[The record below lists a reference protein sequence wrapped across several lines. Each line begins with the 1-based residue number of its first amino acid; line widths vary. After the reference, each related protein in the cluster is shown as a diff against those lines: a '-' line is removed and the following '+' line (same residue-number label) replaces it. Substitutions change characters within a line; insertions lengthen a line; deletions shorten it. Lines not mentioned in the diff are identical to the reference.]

1 MYYIELHYGALMSSS
16 TISLRLPDHLADEL
30 ENIAKETER
39 SKSFHIQKAIE
50 LYLLERADLQIA
62 LDRLNDASDTI
73 ISIQEMRK
81 RFGL

>member
-1 MYYIELHYGALMSSS
+1 MSSS
-16 TISLRLPDHLADEL
+16 TISLRLPDHLAGEL

-50 LYLLERADLQIA
+50 LYLTERADLQIA
-62 LDRLNDASDTI
+62 LDRLTDTSDTI
-73 ISIQEMRK
+73 ISSRDLRK

>member
-1 MYYIELHYGALMSSS
+1 MSTS

-50 LYLLERADLQIA
+50 FYLQERADLQIA
-62 LDRLNDASDTI
+62 LDRMNDASD
-73 ISIQEMRK
+73 SIVSRQDMRK
-81 RFGL
+81 RLGL

>member
-1 MYYIELHYGALMSSS
+1 MSST

-30 ENIAKETER
+30 ENVAKETER

-73 ISIQEMRK
+73 IHSQDMRK

>member
-1 MYYIELHYGALMSSS
+1 MSRS

-30 ENIAKETER
+30 EDIARETER

-50 LYLLERADLQIA
+50 LYLQERADLQIA
-62 LDRLNDASDTI
+62 MDRLKDPSESI
-73 ISIQEMRK
+73 INSQDMRK

>member
-1 MYYIELHYGALMSSS
+1 MSSS

-30 ENIAKETER
+30 DEIARETER

-50 LYLLERADLQIA
+50 LYLQERADLQLA
-62 LDRLNDASDTI
+62 LDRLQDTTD
-73 ISIQEMRK
+73 SIVDSQSMRK

>member
-1 MYYIELHYGALMSSS
+1 MSSS

-30 ENIAKETER
+30 NNIARETER

-50 LYLLERADLQIA
+50 LYLQERADLQIA
-62 LDRLNDASDTI
+62 MDRLNDPADVLIDNQT
-73 ISIQEMRK
+73 MRK

>member
-1 MYYIELHYGALMSSS
+1 MSKS

-50 LYLLERADLQIA
+50 LYLQERADLQIA
-62 LDRLNDASDTI
+62 LDRMNDASD
-73 ISIQEMRK
+73 SIVSSQDMRK
-81 RFGL
+81 RLGL